1 MNHVKSD
8 PLLRAATIV
17 INVAM
22 VVCAGATILL
32 LIFIPI
38 SFLMADRIRDA
49 GITVQAMSAGGTEI
63 IMPLA
68 IVIVALGFQFL
79 RTLRRIVISV
89 GECDPFSIVNANRLS
104 AMAWLALI
112 IQAVSIVAGLIG
124 NAAVEHEEAAN
135 IHLSISGFT
144 GVLVALVL
152 FILARVFRVGAD
164 MRAELEG
171 TV

>member
-8 PLLRAATIV
+8 PLLRTAAIV

-22 VVCAGATILL
+22 VVFALATIFLL
-32 LIFIPI
+32 LFIPI
-38 SFLMADRIRDA
+38 FYLMSDRMIDA
-49 GITVQAMSAGGTEI
+49 GSVTVRAISATGTEI

-68 IVIVALGFQFL
+68 IVMVALGFQFL

-89 GECDPFSIVNANRLS
+89 REGNPFTIVNANRLN

-124 NAAVEHEEAAN
+124 NSPIEHDAADL
-135 IHLSISGFT
+135 HLSISGFT
-144 GVLVALVL
+144 GVLVGLVL
-152 FILARVFRVGAD
+152 LVLARVFRVGAD
-164 MRAELEG
+164 MREELEG
-171 TV
+171 TI